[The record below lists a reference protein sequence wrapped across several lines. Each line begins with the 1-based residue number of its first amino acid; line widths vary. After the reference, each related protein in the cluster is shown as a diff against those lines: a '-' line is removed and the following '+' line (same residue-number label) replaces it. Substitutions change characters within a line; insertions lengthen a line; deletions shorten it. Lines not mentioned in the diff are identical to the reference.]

1 MIHRRNR
8 VLADRNSNADV
19 IRNPNLGIFLRK
31 GDMMLPQKYRG
42 SRCLSGACLALVLFL
57 PVAPR
62 AEELL
67 VALPGAMIVSG
78 TPQHV
83 VTSTLALVVD
93 FAMVLQVEGEIGS
106 IVLGNAGIADALVT
120 DGQMIVLTGKS
131 VGMTNMIVLDTASRV
146 LTQMTLQVSGRKPG
160 TVVVRR
166 ALELQSYACS
176 SGLCT
181 SGPDAETEVA
191 ALAEV
196 PL

>member
-1 MIHRRNR
+1 MK
-8 VLADRNSNADV
+8 S
-19 IRNPNLGIFLRK
+19 
-31 GDMMLPQKYRG
+31 QEYRG
-42 SRCLSGACLALVLFL
+42 RRCLFGACLALAVSL
-57 PVAPR
+57 PVAPL

-67 VALPGAMIVSG
+67 VALPGAIIVSA
-78 TPQHV
+78 TPQPV
-83 VTSTLALVVD
+83 VTSTVALIVD

-106 IVLGNAGIADALVT
+106 IVLGNAGIADALFT

-131 VGMTNMIVLDTASRV
+131 VGMTNMIVLDTGSRV

-181 SGPDAETEVA
+181 AGPEAETEVTA
-191 ALAEV
+191 AAEV